1 MAEKLHKGHLPL
13 LMQPPQG
20 DGHKP
25 IKCRV
30 GEENGMIA
38 RIIRTILQ
46 YPVGAEVGF
55 TDEFTTE
62 YRTVTGYQYSHGAF
76 YVIFSERS
84 MVHMRESFLKGTGR
98 RCWKARRFCGRRNC
112 LIMI

>member
-84 MVHMRESFLKGTGR
+84 MVHMNRLDKLVVSVKIKR
-98 RCWKARRFCGRRNC
+98 RARDASKQKSD
-112 LIMI
+112 

>member
-76 YVIFSERS
+76 YVILS
-84 MVHMRESFLKGTGR
+84 
-98 RCWKARRFCGRRNC
+98 
-112 LIMI
+112 LIHI